1 MVKIFIQIVRY
12 YRQTRDGGSK
22 KHIMRT
28 SLNLETSHD
37 METDTNSTITSYET

>member
-22 KHIMRT
+22 KLIMRT

-37 METDTNSTITSYET
+37 METDTNSTITAYET